1 MSRCYAV
8 WRSSWLAGVVVVGV
22 ATTLATAAPL
32 QKRSKPG
39 EFNPANATVEMF
51 QGISAGDLE
60 VKVIPKDSTE
70 CRVFIKNKTDKP
82 LNVKLPEAFA
92 AVPAVAQFGGGGG
105 GGGAPRAG
113 GGGGRST
120 GSSTGGNQSMGGG
133 MGGMGMGGMGG
144 GGGMFNV
151 APEKVGDLTVTTV
164 CLEHGKGE
172 PKPKIPYVIQPIESF
187 TKKADVQELCRMLG
201 EGRIDQRAA
210 QVAAW
215 HLSDGMSWEQLALK
229 RLEFAN
235 GTSRPYFSPQ
245 EIQAGMQIA
254 TAAVNLAKE
263 RQKESSP
270 TVPSRSDSLSV
281 Q

>member
-22 ATTLATAAPL
+22 VTTLATAAPL
-32 QKRSKPG
+32 QKKSKPG
-39 EFNPANATVEMF
+39 EFNPANATIEMF
-51 QGISAGDLE
+51 QGINAGDLE

-92 AVPAVAQFGGGGG
+92 AVPVVAQFGGGG

-113 GGGGRST
+113 GGARRDS
-120 GSSTGGNQSMGGG
+120 GSSNNANQSMGGG

-151 APEKVGDLTVTTV
+151 APEKVGDLTATTV

-172 PKPKIPYVIQPIESF
+172 PKPKVPYVIQPIESF

-201 EGRIDQRAA
+201 QGRIDQRAA

-215 HLSDGMSWEQLALK
+215 HLSDGMSWEELAAK
-229 RLEFAN
+229 RLRFAN

-254 TAAVNLAKE
+254 TAAINLAKDH
-263 RQKESSP
+263 QKPSS
-270 TVPSRSDSLSV
+270 TVPGKSDSLSE